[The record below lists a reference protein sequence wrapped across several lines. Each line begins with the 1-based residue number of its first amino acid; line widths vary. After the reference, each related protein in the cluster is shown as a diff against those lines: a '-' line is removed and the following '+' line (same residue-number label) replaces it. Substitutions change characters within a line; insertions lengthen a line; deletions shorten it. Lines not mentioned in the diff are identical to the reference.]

1 MRRLTKIAPSSLFS
15 STLTEIDA
23 NCARDSGGNSVRTAG
38 MPMDWICM
46 EPREKRYKEKEGNEL
61 DRARHQQKQQSELR
75 ALSRLFS
82 TSRKPPDSTPSP
94 ASA

>member
-23 NCARDSGGNSVRTAG
+23 NCARDSGGNSA
-38 MPMDWICM
+38 CM
-46 EPREKRYKEKEGNEL
+46 EPREKRYKENEGNEL

-82 TSRKPPDSTPSP
+82 TSKKPPDSTPSP